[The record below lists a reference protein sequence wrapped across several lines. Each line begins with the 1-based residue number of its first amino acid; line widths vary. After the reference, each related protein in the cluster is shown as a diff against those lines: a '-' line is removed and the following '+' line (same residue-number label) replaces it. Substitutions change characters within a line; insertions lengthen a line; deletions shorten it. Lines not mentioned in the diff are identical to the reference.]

1 MKRLSPRALGLGL
14 ACSLAASGLALA
26 SAKADPAGPPSYI
39 NAPSYACGPNAGK
52 KDWYAPGVPYPCVT
66 GVPIVTSPGRE
77 LYHDF
82 MEKAWVQGDLSVLD
96 KYVDPNSYDYS
107 PLHGPEKGTKGFAGI
122 ITSFRAALSNV
133 SLVHSD
139 MKEGNLITHFWKLC
153 GKHDKAPLF
162 GVPAS
167 GKTVCLV
174 GISTVEVKNNG
185 TKVAGRW
192 SVLDLYGLNMQL
204 GLIKP
209 PGR

>member
-1 MKRLSPRALGLGL
+1 MTRLTPRALRLGL
-14 ACSLAASGLALA
+14 AFSLAAAALGLAG
-26 SAKADPAGPPSYI
+26 AKAAPAKPPSYI
-39 NAPSYACGPNAGK
+39 NAPSYACGPRSGNP
-52 KDWYAPGVPYPCVT
+52 DWYAKGVPYPCVT
-66 GVPIVTSPGRE
+66 GVQITTSAGRE

-133 SLVHSD
+133 TLVHSD

-153 GKHDKAPLF
+153 GTHNKAPLF

-167 GKTVCLV
+167 GKPVCLV

-209 PGR
+209 PGQ

>member
-1 MKRLSPRALGLGL
+1 MNRLSPRAFGLGL
-14 ACSLAASGLALA
+14 ACSLSLSALA
-26 SAKADPAGPPSYI
+26 VTGAQAGPVKSPSYL
-39 NAPSYACGPNAGK
+39 NDPSYACGPKAGNP
-52 KDWYAPGVPYPCVT
+52 DWYAPKVPYPCL
-66 GVPIVTSPGRE
+66 PAKEINTSAGRE

-82 MEKAWVQGDLSVLD
+82 MHKAWVDGDLSVLD
-96 KYVDPNSYDYS
+96 KYVDPNSFDYS

-133 SLVHSD
+133 TLVHSD
-139 MKEGNLITHFWKLC
+139 MQEGNLITHFWKLC
-153 GKHDKAPLF
+153 GKHNKAPLF
-162 GVPAS
+162 GAPAS
-167 GKTVCLV
+167 GKQVCLV

>member
-14 ACSLAASGLALA
+14 ACSLAASGLALT
-26 SAKADPAGPPSYI
+26 SAKAESAKSPSYL
-39 NAPSYACGPNAGK
+39 NAPSYACGPKAGHS
-52 KDWYAPGVPYPCVT
+52 DWYAKGVPYPCVR
-66 GVPIVTSPGRE
+66 GVPIASSAGRE

-122 ITSFRAALSNV
+122 ITSMRASLSGV
-133 SLVHSD
+133 TLVHSD
-139 MKEGNLITHFWKLC
+139 MEEGNLITHFWKLC

-162 GVPAS
+162 GVPAN

-174 GISTVEVKNNG
+174 GISTVEVKNNA
-185 TKVAGRW
+185 TKVGARW
-192 SVLDLYGLNMQL
+192 SVLDLYGLFIQL
-204 GLIKP
+204 GVIKP
-209 PGR
+209 PA